1 MRKPYIASEE
11 KVKRKPPK
19 IWSEEQKMILKRLYP
34 DSTMQEM
41 IAALNNEFDKDQIQ
55 KKSQK
60 MGIKKSA
67 AFRERFGLDENG
79 RLTGKAAPHNKGK
92 KFEVGGRSAEFHF
105 QKNNM
110 PHNSVPVGTIRHEK
124 EGYLKIKIA
133 ERDKWELLHRE
144 VWKRENG
151 AYPPDN
157 CVIVFKDGNKEN
169 CDISNLE
176 ILTRQEFMLRNSM
189 HRFPEELRK
198 VIHLQSVIR
207 RKINARQ

>member
-1 MRKPYIASEE
+1 M
-11 KVKRKPPK
+11 KRKPPK
-19 IWSEEQKMILKRLYP
+19 IWTEEQKMILKRLYP

-60 MGIKKSA
+60 MGIQKSA

-79 RLTGKAAPHNKGK
+79 RLTGKAAPHN
-92 KFEVGGRSAEFHF
+92 H
-105 QKNNM
+105 
-110 PHNSVPVGTIRHEK
+110 VPVGTIRYEK

-144 VWKRENG
+144 VWKREHG

-169 CDISNLE
+169 CDINNLE
-176 ILTRQEFMLRNSM
+176 MLTRQEFMLRNSM

-207 RKINARQ
+207 RKINARQA

>member
-1 MRKPYIASEE
+1 M
-11 KVKRKPPK
+11 KRKPPK
-19 IWSEEQKMILKRLYP
+19 IWTEEQKMILKRLYP

-41 IAALNNEFDKDQIQ
+41 IAALNHEFDKDQIQ

-67 AFRERFGLDENG
+67 AFRERFGRDENG
-79 RLTGKAAPHNKGK
+79 RLTCKSAPHNKGK
-92 KFEVGGRSAEFHF
+92 KFEVGGRSAEFRF
-105 QKNNM
+105 KKNNM

-169 CDISNLE
+169 CDINNLE
-176 ILTRQEFMLRNSM
+176 MLTRQEFMLRNSM

>member
-1 MRKPYIASEE
+1 MNEIIS
-11 KVKRKPPK
+11 
-19 IWSEEQKMILKRLYP
+19 
-34 DSTMQEM
+34 
-41 IAALNNEFDKDQIQ
+41 ALSNEFDKNQIM
-55 KKSQK
+55 KKAHK
-60 MGIKKSA
+60 IGIKKSA
-67 AFRERFGLDENG
+67 KFRERFGLREDGSING
-79 RLTGKAAPHNKGK
+79 TVPHNKGK
-92 KFEVGGRSAEFHF
+92 SMQSRGRAADFHF
-105 QKNNM
+105 KPGNM
-110 PHNSVPVGTIRHEK
+110 PHNALPVGTIRHEQ

-144 VWKRENG
+144 VWKREHG
-151 AYPPDN
+151 SYPPNN

-176 ILTRQEFMLRNSM
+176 MLTRQEFMLRNSM

>member
-1 MRKPYIASEE
+1 M
-11 KVKRKPPK
+11 KRRPPK
-19 IWSEEQKMILKRLYP
+19 IWTEEQKMILKRLYP

-41 IAALNNEFDKDQIQ
+41 IAVLNHEFDKLQIMH
-55 KKSQK
+55 KAQK

-67 AFRERFGLDENG
+67 AFRERFGRDENG
-79 RLTGKAAPHNKGK
+79 RLTGAVQHNKGK
-92 KFEVGGRSAEFHF
+92 KFEAGGRSAEFHF

-144 VWKRENG
+144 VWKREHG
-151 AYPPDN
+151 TYPPND
-157 CVIVFKDGNKEN
+157 CAIIFIDGNKQN
-169 CDISNLE
+169 CDISNLKMV
-176 ILTRQEFMLRNSM
+176 TRAELMLQNSM
-189 HRFPEELRK
+189 QNYPEELKK
-198 VIHLQSVIR
+198 VINLQAAIR